1 MENNTVSHIKHWR
14 RFCRERS
21 RRLQTAC
28 CLLAEAV
35 FQIQNIIL
43 IKLRLCNTTKMSESE
58 KSNDSES
65 QTFKFKKP
73 SKKPLRQRLVVEEEE
88 ATDETNEDVL

>member
-1 MENNTVSHIKHWR
+1 
-14 RFCRERS
+14 
-21 RRLQTAC
+21 
-28 CLLAEAV
+28 
-35 FQIQNIIL
+35 
-43 IKLRLCNTTKMSESE
+43 MSESE